1 MSQKYLL
8 IDKPK
13 GLTSHDVVDT
23 LRRITGVKKIGHAGT
38 LDPNATGL
46 LIIGIGRESTKN
58 LWLLANQSTK
68 EYEAEIFLGETKD
81 TFDAEGMTISTS
93 KFMPRLSEVELV
105 LKKMIGKQK
114 QLPPRFSAVKIGGK
128 KAYELARKGLE
139 FVIPSREVI
148 VHSIDLINYNY
159 PKLKF
164 VTKVSSGTYIRSL
177 AYDIGNLLGC
187 GAYLKELRRL
197 RVGMYSVNDAVGL
210 EKLNSNNWQEFVRDK
225 I

>member
-23 LRRITGVKKIGHAGT
+23 LRKIIGVRKIGHAGT

-58 LWLLANQSTK
+58 LCLLANQSTK
-68 EYEAEIFLGETKD
+68 EYEAEVFLGETRD
-81 TFDAEGMTISTS
+81 TFDAEGKTVDTS
-93 KFMPRLSEVELV
+93 NFVPELIEVELV

-114 QLPPRFSAVKIGGK
+114 QLPPKFSAVKIGGK
-128 KAYELARKGLE
+128 KAYELARKGRGI
-139 FVIPSREVI
+139 VMPPREVI

-197 RVGMYSVNDAVGL
+197 KIGRYSVNDAVAL
-210 EKLNSNNWQEFVRDK
+210 EKINSNNWQEFVRDK